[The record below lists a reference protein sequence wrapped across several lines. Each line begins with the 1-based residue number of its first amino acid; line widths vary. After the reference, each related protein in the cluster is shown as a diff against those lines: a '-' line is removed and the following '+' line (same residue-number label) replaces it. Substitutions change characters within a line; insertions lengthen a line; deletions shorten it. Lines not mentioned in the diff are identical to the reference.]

1 MSSLGQ
7 LVAGIAHEINNPVNF
22 IHGNLTHAE
31 DYIAELVEAVELYR
45 QSCEPPTDVRSQ
57 LDELDIEFVQ
67 ADALKLL
74 KSMRMGT
81 ERIRQ
86 IGLSLRN
93 FSRLDESDYKTVDI
107 HEGIDSTLLILG
119 HRLKGNEH
127 RPEIKVRR
135 QYDLAQ
141 PVECFPG
148 LLNQVLMN
156 ILSNAIDALD
166 EQAIASSKKPFE
178 LAIATTQLDDNF
190 VQIKIADNG
199 SGIPEAVKEK
209 IFEPFFTTKEVGK
222 GTRMGLSISYKII
235 TERHHGKLRCDSVRN
250 EGTTFS
256 IELPI
261 EASTDPSQPQP
272 VQAANKNLLSP
283 V

>member
-1 MSSLGQ
+1 
-7 LVAGIAHEINNPVNF
+7 
-22 IHGNLTHAE
+22 
-31 DYIAELVEAVELYR
+31 
-45 QSCEPPTDVRSQ
+45 
-57 LDELDIEFVQ
+57 
-67 ADALKLL
+67 
-74 KSMRMGT
+74 
-81 ERIRQ
+81 
-86 IGLSLRN
+86 
-93 FSRLDESDYKTVDI
+93 
-107 HEGIDSTLLILG
+107 
-119 HRLKGNEH
+119 
-127 RPEIKVRR
+127 
-135 QYDLAQ
+135 
-141 PVECFPG
+141 
-148 LLNQVLMN
+148 MN

-166 EQAIASSKKPFE
+166 EQAIASPKKPFE
-178 LAIATTQLDDNF
+178 LAIAMAKLDDNF